1 MRDNRKWFDDENKV
15 RGKGET
21 APFDSDLDVLDL
33 SPAEWKDV
41 DAELALC
48 KGGKRKYTLN
58 WLLWPVSDSYS
69 GQYIRNALG
78 LLILKL
84 CIYE

>member
-48 KGGKRKYTLN
+48 KGGKRK
-58 WLLWPVSDSYS
+58 
-69 GQYIRNALG
+69 
-78 LLILKL
+78 
-84 CIYE
+84 

>member
-1 MRDNRKWFDDENKV
+1 MPSGPSSCASVWLQELYHEPSHYCTWFEDENKV
-15 RGKGET
+15 RGKGEN

-48 KGGKRKYTLN
+48 KGGKRK
-58 WLLWPVSDSYS
+58 
-69 GQYIRNALG
+69 
-78 LLILKL
+78 
-84 CIYE
+84 